1 MTDIKRNFTQPIL
14 LMRLS
19 KNGFNIYRGNNIPI
33 HYLSKETETKL
44 LEDTSASSDSVFEL
58 SISLKMNDIFH
69 LFIIINTINAIYKEI
84 F

>member
-1 MTDIKRNFTQPIL
+1 MTDIKRNFTQPML

-33 HYLSKETETKL
+33 HCLSETKL

-58 SISLKMNDIFH
+58 SFSLKMNDIFH
-69 LFIIINTINAIYKEI
+69 LFIIINTIKAIYKEI